1 MTVQDLRYA
10 VRSLRKN
17 PGFSLVVI
25 LTLAIALG
33 TTLTMLSLV
42 DTVLLRPLPFSE
54 PDRLVALWD
63 SNPQEGIE
71 KLRVTGGNFLQWQ
84 ARAKSFD
91 RMALFRFVTFTL
103 TGAGEPVQ
111 LVGSS
116 VTADFFPLLGVEPI
130 LGRAFQQEDFQPGAP
145 PVVLL
150 SHALWSG
157 HLGSDPA
164 ILGRTLRF
172 NGKPFTVTGV
182 LPRQILPQRA
192 LPAGRLEVGSA
203 DSYFWIPLP
212 EVSPKRNSHLFG
224 VLARLRPGMT
234 LRQAHSEMQT
244 ISHALES
251 EFPDTNTGY
260 GVTIVPLIEEAV
272 GDIEASLW
280 VLFGAVIMLL
290 VIAYVNIINLL
301 LVRTDARA
309 KELAVRSALGAGR
322 VQVWRSLVTE
332 GLLLAA
338 AGTIGGGLITFWI
351 LRILPAI
358 SPEGVPRLDE
368 AALSTRI
375 GMVALILCLA
385 SAAVFALVP
394 ALRLPRGGEVQK
406 VLRSAG
412 RSVGVTAGSLHF
424 RRLLTAAEMA
434 LAVTLVIGSALLV
447 KTLQRLQGV
456 DPGFT
461 ARRVLSLELQH
472 REERYPRL
480 QDLTG
485 FYAELFRQIG
495 SLPGV
500 VSTAGTYDPPLTS
513 SWSQSFDIEGGPEAP
528 AGVDR
533 AALYR
538 TVTPSYFET
547 LGARLVD
554 GRVFREDDDTLHAGA
569 AIVNEAFVRTYFPGQ
584 NPLGRRLFVPNTEPT
599 WGDEVPSSFTIVGVV
614 GDEKLSGL
622 EAEAEPA
629 FYLPFRQTPHL
640 KMTILVRTTRSD
652 PLALLPEVRKRL
664 RALDPELPIAH
675 AATFEQIAGQ
685 AVARPRFN
693 TWVLTTF
700 SLCSLLLAIVG
711 LWGVLSLSA
720 RQRTHE
726 IGIRMA
732 VGASRASVFGLMI
745 RHGLTPA
752 LAGIIGGVVGAI
764 ALSGLLRGL
773 LFGVSPTD
781 PATYVLVTALLLL
794 VSLLACCAPARRASA
809 TDPMEVL
816 RAE

>member
-1 MTVQDLRYA
+1 MTVQDFRYA
-10 VRSLRKN
+10 VRSLRKS

-25 LTLAIALG
+25 LTLAVALG

-42 DTVLLRPLPFSE
+42 DAVLLRPLPFSE

-63 SNPQEGIE
+63 TQDGVR
-71 KLRVTGGNFLQWQ
+71 KQRVTGFNFLQWQ
-84 ARAKSFD
+84 DRAKSFEK
-91 RMALFRFVTFTL
+91 MALFRFVTFTL

-111 LVGSS
+111 LTGSS
-116 VTADFFPLLGVEPI
+116 VTADFLPLLGIEPI
-130 LGRAFQQEDFQPGAP
+130 LGRAFQRQDFQPGET

-164 ILGRTLRF
+164 ILGRTLSF
-172 NGKPFTVTGV
+172 DGQPFTVVGV

-192 LPAGRLEVGSA
+192 LPTGQLELGSA
-203 DSYFWIPLP
+203 DAHFWIPLP
-212 EVSPKRNSHLFG
+212 EVPPKRNSHLFG
-224 VLARLRPGMT
+224 VLGRLRPGVT
-234 LRQAHSEMQT
+234 LRQAHAEMQT
-244 ISHALES
+244 ISQALEG

-260 GVTIVPLIEEAV
+260 RVAIVPLIEEAV
-272 GDIEASLW
+272 GNVETSLW
-280 VLFGAVIMLL
+280 VLLGAVLMLL
-290 VIAYVNIINLL
+290 VIAYVNVINLL
-301 LVRTDARA
+301 LVRTDSRA
-309 KELAVRSALGAGR
+309 KELAVRSALGAR
-322 VQVWRSLVTE
+322 SLQVWRSLVTE

-338 AGTIGGGLITFWI
+338 MGTVGGGLLAFWV
-351 LRILPAI
+351 LQLLPAI
-358 SPEGVPRLDE
+358 SPQGVPRLDE
-368 AALSTRI
+368 AALDSRV
-375 GMVALILCLA
+375 GMVAFVLCLA

-394 ALRLPRGGEVQK
+394 ALRLPRGGELPR

-412 RSVGVTAGSLHF
+412 RAAGVTAGNLRF
-424 RRLLTAAEMA
+424 RRLLAAAEMA

-456 DPGFT
+456 DPGFS
-461 ARRVLSLELQH
+461 ARRILSLELQH
-472 REERYPRL
+472 RAERYSRL

-485 FYAELFRQIG
+485 FYGELFRQID

-513 SWSQSFDIEGGPEAP
+513 SWSQIFDIEGGPEMPPGA
-528 AGVDR
+528 DR
-533 AALYR
+533 EALYR
-538 TVTPSYFET
+538 TVTPGYFET
-547 LGARLVD
+547 LGVRLVE
-554 GRVFREDDDTLHAGA
+554 GRLFREDDDTRHAGA
-569 AIVNEAFVRTYFPGQ
+569 TIVNQAFVRAYFPDQ
-584 NPLGRRLFVPNTEPT
+584 RPLGRRLFIPYTEPT
-599 WGDEVPSSFTIVGVV
+599 WGDEIPSTFTIVGVV

-622 EAEAEPA
+622 EADAEPA

-640 KMTILVRTTRSD
+640 NMTILVRTTGD
-652 PLALLPEVRKRL
+652 PLALLPDVRRRL
-664 RALDPELPIAH
+664 RALDPELPIARS
-675 AATFEQIAGQ
+675 ATLDQIVGQ

-693 TWVLTTF
+693 AWVLTTF
-700 SLCSLLLAIVG
+700 SACSLLLAIVG

-732 VGASRASVFGLMI
+732 VGASRASVFGLML

-752 LAGIIGGVVGAI
+752 LAGIVGGVVGAV
-764 ALSGLLRGL
+764 ALRGLLRGL
-773 LFGVSPTD
+773 LFDVSPTD
-781 PATYVLVTALLLL
+781 PATYAFVLSVLLL
-794 VSLLACCAPARRASA
+794 VSLLACFAPARRASS